1 MNIARIL
8 ATRPRLVQAI
18 GFGVLFAVAIHFL
31 RPGIAWSTQVILSWD
46 AGCLFFIIGMIML
59 MRGQTPGAMRRRSA
73 DQDEGQGVILSLVLL
88 AAIASIGAVAVEL
101 SVAKT
106 LHGADKGLRVAF
118 AFVTV
123 AVSWFLVQLIFA
135 LHYAHEYFMP
145 VDPDGQD
152 TCAGGLAFPGDEV
165 PDFWD
170 FLHFSIVIGVAS
182 QTADIGWTR
191 RTLRRIGT
199 VHCVIAFV
207 FNTAVL
213 ALGINLVAGLF

>member
-1 MNIARIL
+1 
-8 ATRPRLVQAI
+8 
-18 GFGVLFAVAIHFL
+18 
-31 RPGIAWSTQVILSWD
+31 
-46 AGCLFFIIGMIML
+46 
-59 MRGQTPGAMRRRSA
+59 
-73 DQDEGQGVILSLVLL
+73 
-88 AAIASIGAVAVEL
+88 
-101 SVAKT
+101 
-106 LHGADKGLRVAF
+106 
-118 AFVTV
+118 V